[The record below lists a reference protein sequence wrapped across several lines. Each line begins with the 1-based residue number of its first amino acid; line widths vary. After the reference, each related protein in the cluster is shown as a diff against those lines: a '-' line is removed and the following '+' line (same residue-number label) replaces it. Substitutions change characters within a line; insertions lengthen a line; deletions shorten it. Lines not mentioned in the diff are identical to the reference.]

1 MSENNQTITFRK
13 YLEEYTTLTEPT
25 IKSYLRAHKCTNPNK
40 YKNARKAVKNLH
52 KFYVNFLGNS
62 SELESKLRRSQ
73 ESNEALVQNMNEL
86 LRHCAELKEE
96 NESLNSIK
104 LASAAK
110 IQELMQQNER
120 LLDSVSDKMLERD
133 EAHQALERANY
144 TNQDLR
150 NELKSYVEEECQ
162 TLKKLEAENKEL
174 RAQLSTTRNV
184 NNQLLEELEHAND
197 TFNFATETQE
207 GLHNSLIQDLE
218 NDYNDI
224 RKERDELYEQL
235 DAYKAK
241 ERLTLKQTL
250 IDQDHTNQTKTGDTV
265 DINTD
270 KILDERTTRQ
280 KVKEQGKAETRAE
293 LKESGIELDNI
304 LPSPTLAIRAPR
316 MILITW
322 NSYMQTVINE
332 DNRALEYLI
341 ENFDSIENVCYV
353 NFETV

>member
-110 IQELMQQNER
+110 IQQLIEHEKKHYKEFADLKEQNN
-120 LLDSVSDKMLERD
+120 K
-133 EAHQALERANY
+133 AHEALERASY

-150 NELKSYVEEECQ
+150 NELKSYVEQECQ

-218 NDYNDI
+218 NDYSEI